1 MKLIYKMENRTR
13 RIVIWMPVFLA
24 LSIIAGIYLGVILQS
39 KMQLSTK
46 TMTANGANKVGMIMS
61 LIDGN
66 YVDTVDTKKIVESAI
81 PEILKQLDPHTV
93 YIPAKDMVEV
103 GEEMSGN
110 FSGIG
115 VQFSIQN
122 DTIMVIDVISGGPS
136 QKLGIRAGD
145 RIVKVNDSIM
155 AGVKVTND
163 KVLKKLRGP
172 KGSKVNVSIA
182 RKGFAE
188 LIPFEI
194 TRGEIPLTSVDVSYM
209 IDNKIG
215 YIKVGRFAERTYAEF
230 MNGVFK
236 LDKAGAVQLII
247 DLRGNPGGY
256 LGAVIKMV
264 NEFLDKGELVVY
276 TEGRTQPRRSFNAEK
291 KGKYLGKKV
300 IVLVD
305 EYSASASEIF
315 AGAIQDNDR
324 GTIIGR
330 RTFGKGLVQE
340 QIPFN
345 DGSALRL
352 TISRYYTPS
361 GRCIQKSYKNGL
373 EDYYGDLGRRY
384 AHGEFEK
391 KDSIHYSDTLKYYT
405 RNRRVVF
412 GGGGIMP
419 DIFVPAD
426 TSGLSPYYMKLTQKG
441 LAYQYAFD
449 YSDQN
454 RDELGKLKT
463 GKEFED
469 YLLQRNILSSF
480 TAYAAKKG
488 IATDPKGLAVSGK
501 IIEAQ
506 LMATIARNI
515 IGEVGFYSV
524 ISKIDA
530 TLLEAIKAFDTK
542 DMLVESN

>member
-1 MKLIYKMENRTR
+1 MDKRAR
-13 RIVIWMPVFLA
+13 RIVIWLPVILVLA
-24 LSIIAGIYLGVILQS
+24 ISAGIFLGVKLQS
-39 KMQLSTK
+39 RKQTVTR
-46 TMTANGANKVGMIMS
+46 TMFINNANKIGSILNLVEK
-61 LIDGN
+61 N
-66 YVDTVDTKKIVESAI
+66 YVDTVDSKKLIENAI

-93 YIPAKDMVEV
+93 YIPAKDMQEV

-163 KVLKKLRGP
+163 KVLKKLRGV
-172 KGSKVNVSIA
+172 KGTHVKVGIA
-182 RKGFAE
+182 RKGFGE
-188 LIPFEI
+188 LIAFDI
-194 TRGEIPLTSVDVSYM
+194 TRGEIPLYSVDVSYM
-209 IDNKIG
+209 LNQNTG
-215 YIKVGRFAERTYAEF
+215 YIKVGRFAEKTYEEF
-230 MNGVFK
+230 MSGVEK
-236 LDKAGAVQLII
+236 LDKAGAEQLII

-256 LGAVIKMV
+256 LSAVIKMV
-264 NEFLDKGELVVY
+264 SEFLSDGELVVY
-276 TEGRTQPRRSFNAEK
+276 TEGRTQPKRSFNAEK
-291 KGKYLGKKV
+291 TGAYFGKKV
-300 IVLVD
+300 VVLVD

-340 QIPFN
+340 QIPFY
-345 DGSALRL
+345 DGSAIRL
-352 TISRYYTPS
+352 TVARYYTPA

-373 EDYYGDLGRRY
+373 EDYYGDLKRRY
-384 AHGEFEK
+384 AHGELEQ
-391 KDSIHYSDTLKYYT
+391 KDSIHYNDTHKYFT
-405 RNRRVVF
+405 RNKRVVF

-419 DIFVPAD
+419 DIFIAAD
-426 TSGLSPYYMKLTQKG
+426 TSGMSPYYSKVVMKG
-441 LAYQYAFD
+441 LVYQYAFD
-449 YSDQN
+449 FSDKH
-454 RDELGKLKT
+454 RAELAQLKT

-469 YLLQRNILSSF
+469 YLLQHKILTLFSEYSD
-480 TAYAAKKG
+480 KQG
-488 IATDPKGLAVSGK
+488 IKVDPKDLAVSGK

-506 LMATIARNI
+506 LMAYITRNI

-524 ISKIDA
+524 ISKIDN
-530 TLLEAIKAFDTK
+530 TLTEAIKALDTK
-542 DMLVESN
+542 NKLVNSN

>member
-1 MKLIYKMENRTR
+1 MDNRTR
-13 RIVIWMPVFLA
+13 KIVIWMPVFLA
-24 LSIIAGIYLGVILQS
+24 VAVIVGIFLGAKLQS
-39 KMQLSTK
+39 RMQLSTR
-46 TMTANGANKVGMIMS
+46 TTPANSASKVGLIMN
-61 LIDGN
+61 LIDEN
-66 YVDTVDTKKIVESAI
+66 YVDTVDSKKIVEAAI
-81 PEILKQLDPHTV
+81 PEMLKQLDPHTV
-93 YIPAKDMVEV
+93 YIPAKDMQEV
-103 GEEMSGN
+103 SEEMSGN

-155 AGVKVTND
+155 AGVKVTNE
-163 KVLKKLRGP
+163 KVLKKLRGE
-172 KGSKVNVSIA
+172 KGTKVNVSIA

-194 TRGEIPLTSVDVSYM
+194 KRGEIPLTSIDVSYM

-215 YIKVGRFAERTYAEF
+215 YIKVGRFAEKTYEEF
-230 MNGVFK
+230 INGVNKF
-236 LDKAGAVQLII
+236 DKAGADQIII

-264 NEFLDKGELVVY
+264 NEFLDNGELVVY
-276 TEGRTQPRRSFNAEK
+276 TEGRTQPKRTFNADK
-291 KGKYLGKKV
+291 KGKYFGKKV
-300 IVLVD
+300 VVLVD

-340 QIPFN
+340 QIPFY
-345 DGSALRL
+345 DGSAMRL
-352 TISRYYTPS
+352 TVARYYTPA
-361 GRCIQKSYKNGL
+361 GRCIQKSYIKGL
-373 EDYYGDLGRRY
+373 DDYYGDISRRY
-384 AHGEFEK
+384 AHGEFEQ

-405 RNRRVVF
+405 RMKRVVY

-419 DIFVPAD
+419 DIFVAAD
-426 TSGLSPYYMKLTQKG
+426 TTGFSGYYGKITQKG
-441 LAYQYAFD
+441 LVYQFAFE
-449 YSDQN
+449 YSDKY

-463 GKEFED
+463 GKDFET
-469 YLLQRNILSSF
+469 YLLQRKILSLF
-480 TAYAAKKG
+480 AEYAARKG
-488 IATDPKGLAVSGK
+488 IATDPKGLATSGK
-501 IIEAQ
+501 ILETQ
-506 LMATIARNI
+506 LMAYISRNI

-524 ISKIDA
+524 ISKIDP
-530 TLLEAIKAFDTK
+530 TLIEAIKALDKK
-542 DMLVESN
+542 DLLVQSN

>member
-1 MKLIYKMENRTR
+1 
-13 RIVIWMPVFLA
+13 MPVFLA
-24 LSIIAGIYLGVILQS
+24 IAIIAGVFLGAKLQS
-39 KMQLSTK
+39 RLQQNTRTTS
-46 TMTANGANKVGMIMS
+46 ANGTSKVGLIMS
-61 LIDGN
+61 LIEGN
-66 YVDTVDTKKIVESAI
+66 YVDSVDSKKIIEAAI
-81 PEILKQLDPHTV
+81 PEMLKQLDPHTV
-93 YIPAKDMVEV
+93 YIPAKDMQEV
-103 GEEMSGN
+103 SEEMSGN

-163 KVLKKLRGP
+163 KVLKKLRGD
-172 KGSKVNVSIA
+172 KGSKVKVTIA

-188 LIPFEI
+188 LIPYEI

-209 IDNKIG
+209 IDSKTG
-215 YIKVGRFAERTYAEF
+215 YIKVGRFADKTYEEF
-230 MNGVFK
+230 MTGVDK
-236 LDKAGAVQLII
+236 LEKSGADQIII

-264 NEFLDKGELVVY
+264 SEFLDNGELVVY
-276 TEGRTQPRRSFNAEK
+276 TEGRTQPKRTFNAEK
-291 KGKYLGKKV
+291 KGTYLGKKV
-300 IVLVD
+300 VVLVD

-340 QIPFN
+340 QIPFY

-352 TISRYYTPS
+352 TVARYYTPA
-361 GRCIQKSYKNGL
+361 GRCIQKSYKKGID
-373 EDYYGDLGRRY
+373 DYYGDLNRRY
-384 AHGEFEK
+384 AHGEFEQ
-391 KDSIHYSDTLKYYT
+391 KDSIHYSDTIKYYT
-405 RNRRVVF
+405 RNKRVVY

-419 DIFVPAD
+419 DLFVAAD
-426 TSGLSPYYMKLTQKG
+426 TTGFSPYYLKITQKG
-441 LAYQYAFD
+441 LVYQYAFD
-449 YSDQN
+449 YSDKY

-463 GKEFED
+463 GQDFENYLMQHKILASFSEF
-469 YLLQRNILSSF
+469 
-480 TAYAAKKG
+480 AAKKG
-488 IATDPKGLAVSGK
+488 VAIDPKGLEISGK
-501 IIEAQ
+501 IIETQ
-506 LMATIARNI
+506 LMAYISRNI

-524 ISKIDA
+524 ISKIDP
-530 TLLEAIKAFDTK
+530 TLKEAIKAFDKK
-542 DMLVESN
+542 DMLVQSK